1 MRLTKY
7 FKSGLIGRM
16 AILKGEDELL
26 KKYAALA
33 GDHVEIGCLWG
44 GTAIL
49 AALAKIN
56 AGVKGHVYSI
66 DKMSGGYW
74 ERGDPGVDYTTPTEE
89 RVRRNIER
97 MGVQDRITVI
107 RADSN
112 PLPLP
117 SKVKPVTVLI
127 DGAHSFDGCLRDW
140 ENVKRLAPK
149 FVLFHDYGTG
159 KHPGVQAV
167 VDEHVRKDA
176 GWELV
181 DQEQTM
187 LAFGRVDK

>member
-7 FKSGLIGRM
+7 FKSGLTGRM
-16 AILKGEDELL
+16 AILKGEDKLL
-26 KKYAALA
+26 EKYAALP

-56 AGVKGHVYSI
+56 ANKKGHVYSI

-74 ERGDPGVDYTTPTEE
+74 ERGDPGCDYAVPKEATIH
-89 RVRRNIER
+89 RNIQR

-107 RADSN
+107 RAESD

-127 DGAHSFDGCLRDW
+127 DGAHSYDGCLRDW
-140 ENVKRLAPK
+140 QNVKKLAPK

-159 KHPGVQAV
+159 KHPGVQKV
-167 VDEHVRKDA
+167 VDEHAYKDPD
-176 GWELV
+176 WEFV
-181 DQEQTM
+181 EGVETM
-187 LAFGRVDK
+187 LVFRRVQA